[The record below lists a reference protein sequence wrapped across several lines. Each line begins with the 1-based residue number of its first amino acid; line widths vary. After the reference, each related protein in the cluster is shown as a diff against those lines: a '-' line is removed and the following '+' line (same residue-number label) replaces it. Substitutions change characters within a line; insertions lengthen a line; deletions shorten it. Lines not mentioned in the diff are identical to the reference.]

1 MQLKSGTLLKGGEY
15 KIEKVLGQGGF
26 GITYLGEQVS
36 LKRKVAIKEFFMKE
50 YCERSVDTSA
60 VSMGT
65 SGSKELVGKF
75 REKFVKEAQNIAGLN
90 HGNIIKVHDVFE
102 ENNTAY
108 YVMEYLDCGSLSDY
122 VAGKGRL
129 SEAESEVF
137 IKQIAS
143 ALSYIHERK
152 INHLDVKPGNILLD
166 ENNNAVLIDFGLS
179 KHYTEDGGQT
189 SSTPVGISRGYAP
202 MEQYKQGGVSKFSPE
217 SDIYSLGATLY
228 KMVTGS
234 TPPEADDVNENGLSF
249 PSELVLSERIKQSIT
264 FAMQPKRKDRPQS
277 VGEFLAVLESKTPP
291 KEDTYVEVKVK
302 VDPVPEP
309 GPTPT
314 PVPDPNPRGKWIIL
328 LILSVILGFGGYYAY
343 EVIEGKKYEAMLIDK
358 HEYLSLIGA
367 GDKLLSEKKYSES
380 INKYEQAQVYE
391 DKYKGSE
398 YTSEF
403 DKDASAKKRAAEE
416 TERRY
421 KEREAA
427 AKAEAE
433 RLEKEKQEREA
444 AAKAEAERLEKEKK
458 EREAAVKA
466 EAVRLEKERQQPG
479 TAEYNRTHGSI
490 NGHDWVDLGLSVKW
504 ATSNVG
510 AESPEDYGN
519 YYAWGETSTKSEYT
533 KDNSKTYG
541 KQMNDIG
548 GMSQYDAAR
557 ANWGGSWRLPTKAEC
572 RELVDKCKWTWT
584 TQGGNDGYKVAGPNG
599 NSIFLP
605 AAGLRINSS
614 LISDGGNV
622 YYWSSKPYEGD
633 SDCAYR
639 LDESYSGDQR
649 VSKNYRYFGLSV
661 RPVSE

>member
-1 MQLKSGTLLKGGEY
+1 MQLKSGTLLQNGKY

-228 KMVTGS
+228 KMVTGA
-234 TPPEADDVNENGLSF
+234 TPPEADDIYENGLSF
-249 PSELVLSERIKQSIT
+249 PGNVRLSERIKQSIT

-277 VGEFLAVLESKTPP
+277 VGEFLMVLDSKTPP
-291 KEDTYVEVKVK
+291 KEDTYVEVKV
-302 VDPVPEP
+302 DPVPEPAPVP

-314 PVPDPNPRGKWIIL
+314 PVPDPNLRGKWIIL

-343 EVIEGKKYEAMLIDK
+343 EVIEGKK
-358 HEYLSLIGA
+358 
-367 GDKLLSEKKYSES
+367 SE
-380 INKYEQAQVYE
+380 
-391 DKYKGSE
+391 
-398 YTSEF
+398 
-403 DKDASAKKRAAEE
+403 AAE
-416 TERRY
+416 R
-421 KEREAA
+421 
-427 AKAEAE
+427 AK
-433 RLEKEKQEREA
+433 
-444 AAKAEAERLEKEKK
+444 
-458 EREAAVKA
+458 
-466 EAVRLEKERQQPG
+466 
-479 TAEYNRTHGSI
+479 Y
-490 NGHDWVDLGLSVKW
+490 NGHEW
-504 ATSNVG
+504 
-510 AESPEDYGN
+510 
-519 YYAWGETSTKSEYT
+519 
-533 KDNSKTYG
+533 
-541 KQMNDIG
+541 
-548 GMSQYDAAR
+548 
-557 ANWGGSWRLPTKAEC
+557 
-572 RELVDKCKWTWT
+572 
-584 TQGGNDGYKVAGPNG
+584 
-599 NSIFLP
+599 
-605 AAGLRINSS
+605 
-614 LISDGGNV
+614 
-622 YYWSSKPYEGD
+622 
-633 SDCAYR
+633 
-639 LDESYSGDQR
+639 
-649 VSKNYRYFGLSV
+649 
-661 RPVSE
+661 